1 MGILM
6 ADTRFVKQNAEGSW
20 DVLREGDRR
29 GAVHHP
35 TQQEAMRQ
43 ARSIL
48 RKSGG
53 GEVVVLDREG
63 KVTEADRVAR
73 SKRETRKRRTGSAA

>member
-1 MGILM
+1 M
-6 ADTRFVKQNAEGSW
+6 ADMRFVKQNAEGSW

-29 GAVHHP
+29 AAVHDN
-35 TQQEAMRQ
+35 TQREAMRR
-43 ARSIL
+43 ARAIL
-48 RKSGG
+48 RKLGG

-73 SKRETRKRRTGSAA
+73 PKRAARRKAKVA

>member
-1 MGILM
+1 MGVSM
-6 ADTRFVKQNAEGSW
+6 ADTRFVKQNAKGSW

-35 TQQEAMRQ
+35 TQRDAMRQ

-48 RKSGG
+48 RKGGG
-53 GEVVVLDREG
+53 GEVVVLDGEG
-63 KVTEADRVAR
+63 KVVEADRVAR
-73 SKRETRKRRTGSAA
+73 PKRAPRARRQSRAV